1 MWGHIYTSLW
11 IGELEK
17 VLLSAG
23 VPVHFTPNN
32 STQTKNMKILYQCL
46 VKVDLINAYVASDLQ
61 KHVRKGTYWTYFIER
76 LGVAGIS
83 IQGHPYQLI

>member
-1 MWGHIYTSLW
+1 MWGHIYTYLW

-17 VLLSAG
+17 FLLSAS
-23 VPVHFTPNN
+23 VPVQCPPNTL
-32 STQTKNMKILYQCL
+32 TQTNNLSTLSNFL
-46 VKVDLINAYVASDLQ
+46 VKIDLINTSVASDLQ